1 MDNLIVQGSGRK
13 SGELWEVRPSKR
25 FSGGDGILRQSELS
39 RINRAGWNDGAYQ
52 AWVNRHGSPKD
63 YALTLMKNPQQKVMK
78 YLNHMGDIRGKRI
91 ANLLGSKGNKAVS
104 FALLGAEVTVVDIS
118 KENSKYAMELAEA
131 AGVDIRYIV
140 SDLVEIPSEEKKAD
154 YDFVI
159 LEVGVLHYFVD
170 LVPVFTIV
178 INMLKKGGT
187 LILRDFHPMLT
198 KLLTLEGSKM
208 VAAGDYFDSGEK
220 EVDVAFRKLLKTDPL
235 HPSAKNRIRRWTLG
249 DIITAVGTTGFTI
262 TQLEEEAGI
271 RWAFPAKSPIGIEDN
286 IPGLFTI
293 IAEKK

>member
-1 MDNLIVQGSGRK
+1 MFF
-13 SGELWEVRPSKR
+13 EVRPSTIY
-25 FSGGDGILRQSELS
+25 SGGDEILRQSEFS
-39 RINRAGWNDGAYQ
+39 SINRAGWNDGAYQ
-52 AWVNRHGSPKD
+52 AWVNRHGLPQD
-63 YALTLMKNPQQKVMK
+63 YALTLIKSPQQKILK

-118 KENSKYAMELAEA
+118 KENSMYAMELAEA
-131 AGVDIRYIV
+131 AGVDIHYIV
-140 SDLVEIPSEEKKAD
+140 SDLLEIPGEEKEED

-159 LEVGVLHYFVD
+159 MELGVLHYFVD

-178 INMLKKGGT
+178 RKMLKKGGT
-187 LILRDFHPMLT
+187 FILRDFHPVLT
-198 KLLTLEGSKM
+198 KLLTVEGARM
-208 VAAGDYFDSGEK
+208 VAAGDYFGTCEV
-220 EVDVAFRKLLKTDPL
+220 EVDVAFRKLLKTDLL
-235 HPSAKNRIRRWTLG
+235 HPSTKNRIRRWTLG
-249 DIITAVGTTGFTI
+249 DIITSIATTGLTI

-271 RWAFPAKSPIGIEDN
+271 RWAFPRNAPLGIENN